1 MKRLYSDNEPENL
14 ASRDRVWLTKVPKR
28 RDFTGISLT
37 VPVKYGNPQSISTTL
52 PGAQAGVNQTKGVA
66 WIGSRVK
73 RYGDIQVDGES
84 ILATGNKAGAFL
96 ELLELEVNGTIDEHG
111 RRLSNDLYGNGSG
124 SLGKV
129 SSVTGGTN
137 GTITLVNP
145 DDVKNFA
152 VQQSIGANPT
162 ETGSSGTARVGTA
175 TITNRNEDAGTI
187 TFSGTIT
194 GLQAGDFLYNAN
206 ATATDYDF
214 GFMGLAAWIPLT
226 APSATL
232 FMNVDRTADVNALA
246 GWRLNR

>member
-1 MKRLYSDNEPENL
+1 MKRLYSDQEPENL
-14 ASRDRVWLTKVPKR
+14 AARDRVWLTKVPKR

-52 PGAQAGVNQTKGVA
+52 PGAQAGVNQNKG
-66 WIGSRVK
+66 
-73 RYGDIQVDGES
+73 
-84 ILATGNKAGAFL
+84 GAFL
-96 ELLELEVNGTIDEHG
+96 ELLELEVNGTIAEHG
-111 RRLSNDLYGNGSG
+111 RRLSNDLYGKGSG
-124 SLGKV
+124 SLGKI
-129 SSVTGGTN
+129 SSVTGATN

-194 GLQAGDFLYNAN
+194 GIQAGDFLYNAN